1 MIETLWMNSTFITP
15 KYFILFKIIIY
26 TEIVV
31 RYNETKKYVDT
42 VTKLFK
48 IVWFSF
54 LEDRHFQNYLAVEIA
69 LELQLLPLVPKV
81 RDHLELAEIHLPLV
95 ILDHWGVPQRI
106 CRNCLFVWL
115 FLGLV
120 FELRG
125 DYFGVSDH
133 PGQFGLMNFSDVYTV
148 KKREIITDEFELKFP
163 ELSWKGYESSRGI
176 SIFERK
182 PSWQYVF

>member
-95 ILDHWGVPQRI
+95 ILDH
-106 CRNCLFVWL
+106 
-115 FLGLV
+115 
-120 FELRG
+120 
-125 DYFGVSDH
+125 
-133 PGQFGLMNFSDVYTV
+133 
-148 KKREIITDEFELKFP
+148 
-163 ELSWKGYESSRGI
+163 
-176 SIFERK
+176 
-182 PSWQYVF
+182 